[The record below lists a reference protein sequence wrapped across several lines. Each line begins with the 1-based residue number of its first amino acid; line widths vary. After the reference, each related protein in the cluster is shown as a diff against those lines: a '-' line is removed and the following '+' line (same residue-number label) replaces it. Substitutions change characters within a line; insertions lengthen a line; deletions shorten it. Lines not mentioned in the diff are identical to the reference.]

1 MKQRG
6 GIAPDVQRQKAQQTR
21 AQQTIAVHS
30 QVALFFQDLRRF
42 LGITQRQAATHL
54 LTHVQVIDALENGD
68 VRYLPPWPETTRVV
82 MGYAAWA
89 KIDGRPIL
97 GALAALQNGTEP
109 RRPLPDRNAAAYA
122 HMQQSVV
129 RLRQAGVVLVAGA
142 KRLPQEAMNQA
153 RERPARTFYAVS
165 LPLCIVLMMLNTS
178 VLQGAIRV
186 MSAPFAK
193 VATGLRETL
202 SVQFAP
208 VREGLRWIEVDD
220 PRSRRSDKMTPAER

>member
-1 MKQRG
+1 MMRG
-6 GIAPDVQRQKAQQTR
+6 GIAPDAKRQQPQESMP
-21 AQQTIAVHS
+21 VYS
-30 QVALFFQDLRRF
+30 QVALFFRDLRKF
-42 LGITQRQAATHL
+42 LGITQHQAAVQL
-54 LTHVQVIDALENGD
+54 LTHVQIIDALENGD
-68 VRYLPPWPETTRVV
+68 VRFLPPWPETTRIV

-97 GALAALQNGTEP
+97 GALAALQSGTVP

-129 RLRQAGVVLVAGA
+129 KLRQAGVVLVAGA

-178 VLQGAIRV
+178 VLQGAV
-186 MSAPFAK
+186 NVVSAPVAK

-202 SVQFAP
+202 AVQFAP